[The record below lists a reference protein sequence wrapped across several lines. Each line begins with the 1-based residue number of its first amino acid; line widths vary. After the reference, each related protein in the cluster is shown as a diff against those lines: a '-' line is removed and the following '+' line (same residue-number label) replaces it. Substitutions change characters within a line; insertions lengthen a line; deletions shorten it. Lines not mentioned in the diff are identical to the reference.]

1 MGELSADWWLE
12 ARGYGVAKP
21 GPDLG
26 RNVTHTRTIGRAGRR
41 ARAAAGVLFVLIACG
56 TARAQNQPPS
66 SPEQQQLPFPPG
78 QGNPPVVVPIEQEQ
92 TQQNPNA
99 PCIQPPPVVRWQDY
113 QGPFAKVVGAFGR
126 KLERKSAVAPH
137 YKPGAK
143 LCTLEIRDKFRLFV
157 DDTIDPITFLNAAFN
172 AGLGQ
177 AQNSDPSFGQGAAG
191 YGRRFGVNMIDQA
204 QSEFFKDFAYPTIFF
219 EDPRYYR
226 LGYGGTQR
234 RLLHA
239 LAHAVVAHHEDG
251 TPMPNYSEWLGTA
264 SAVALSNVYHPDNRR
279 GFGPSAENV
288 VVAVSEDAGFDVLR
302 EFWPEIA
309 RKFKLPFRGEEDEN
323 KSGADSDK

>member
-1 MGELSADWWLE
+1 
-12 ARGYGVAKP
+12 
-21 GPDLG
+21 
-26 RNVTHTRTIGRAGRR
+26 
-41 ARAAAGVLFVLIACG
+41 VLLVLIACNV
-56 TARAQNQPPS
+56 ACAQDHPPS
-66 SPEQQQLPFPPG
+66 PPEQQSPPAE
-78 QGNPPVVVPIEQEQ
+78 QSAPEPANPAVVVSVEEEEAQR
-92 TQQNPNA
+92 NPNA

-126 KLERKSAVAPH
+126 KLERKSAVPLH

-143 LCTLEIRDKFRLFV
+143 LCTLIVKDKFLLFV
-157 DDTIDPITFLNAAFN
+157 GDVTDPITVVNAAFN

-177 AQNSDPSFGQGAAG
+177 AQNSDPSFGQGATG

-204 QSEFFKDFAYPTIFF
+204 QAGFFKDFAYPTIFF

-226 LGYGGTQR
+226 LGQGSTQR

-251 TPMPNYSEWLGTA
+251 SPMPNYSEWLGTA
-264 SAVALSNVYHPDNRR
+264 SAVSLSNAYHPDNRR
-279 GFGPSAENV
+279 GFGPSAEKV
-288 VVAVSEDAGFDVLR
+288 VIAVTQDAGFDVLR

-309 RKFKLPFRGEEDEN
+309 HKFKLPFRGEEEQSQTD
-323 KSGADSDK
+323 ADSEK

>member
-1 MGELSADWWLE
+1 VLVGVGLLFMLMGVSAILAQE
-12 ARGYGVAKP
+12 AP
-21 GPDLG
+21 PP
-26 RNVTHTRTIGRAGRR
+26 
-41 ARAAAGVLFVLIACG
+41 
-56 TARAQNQPPS
+56 AQ
-66 SPEQQQLPFPPG
+66 
-78 QGNPPVVVPIEQEQ
+78 NPPVVPPITLEQ
-92 TQQNPNA
+92 TQKNPTA

-126 KLERKSAVAPH
+126 KLERKSAVPPH

-143 LCTLEIRDKFRLFV
+143 LCTLEIKDKFRLFV

-177 AQNSDPSFGQGAAG
+177 AQNSDPSFGQEAGG
-191 YGRRFGVNMIDQA
+191 YGKRFGVNLIDQA

-226 LGYGGTQR
+226 LGQGSFKAR
-234 RLLHA
+234 FFHA
-239 LAHAVVAHHEDG
+239 VAHVVVAHNEDG
-251 TPMPNYSEWLGTA
+251 ASMPNYSEWLGTT
-264 SAVALSNVYHPDNRR
+264 SAVSLSNVYHPDNRR

-288 VVAVSEDAGFDVLR
+288 VIAVSQDAGFDVLR

-309 RKFKLPFRGEEDEN
+309 RKFKLPFRGEEEE
-323 KSGADSDK
+323 GAAAANSPD

>member
-1 MGELSADWWLE
+1 MVVSVGE
-12 ARGYGVAKP
+12 
-21 GPDLG
+21 
-26 RNVTHTRTIGRAGRR
+26 
-41 ARAAAGVLFVLIACG
+41 
-56 TARAQNQPPS
+56 
-66 SPEQQQLPFPPG
+66 
-78 QGNPPVVVPIEQEQ
+78 EQ
-92 TQQNPNA
+92 TQKNPNA
-99 PCIQPPPVVRWQDY
+99 PCIQPPPIVRWQDY

-143 LCTLEIRDKFRLFV
+143 LCTLEIKDKFRLFV

-226 LGYGGTQR
+226 LGQGPTQR
-234 RLLHA
+234 RFLHA

-288 VVAVSEDAGFDVLR
+288 VFAVSEDAGFDVLR

-309 RKFKLPFRGEEDEN
+309 RKFKLPFRGEEDES

>member
-1 MGELSADWWLE
+1 MSEPSADCWLE
-12 ARGYGVAKP
+12 ARGHGADEP
-21 GPDLG
+21 GRDLG
-26 RNVTHTRTIGRAGRR
+26 RSVTHTKSIGRAIWR
-41 ARAAAGVLFVLIACG
+41 ARTWVGVLSVLIACSA
-56 TARAQNQPPS
+56 ARAQDQPPS
-66 SPEQQQLPFPPG
+66 PPKQQSPPAQQS
-78 QGNPPVVVPIEQEQ
+78 PPVVVSIEQEQ
-92 TQQNPNA
+92 TQENPNA

-126 KLERKSAVAPH
+126 KLERKSAVPPH

-143 LCTLEIRDKFRLFV
+143 LCTLEIKDKFRLFV

-177 AQNSDPSFGQGAAG
+177 AQNSDPSFGQGAEG

-226 LGYGGTQR
+226 LGQGSTER

-264 SAVALSNVYHPDNRR
+264 SAVALSNAYHPDNRR

-309 RKFKLPFRGEEDEN
+309 RKFKLPFRGEDGGS
-323 KSGADSDK
+323 KSGAASDK

>member
-1 MGELSADWWLE
+1 MTG
-12 ARGYGVAKP
+12 
-21 GPDLG
+21 
-26 RNVTHTRTIGRAGRR
+26 THTKGFSRAIRR
-41 ARAAAGVLFVLIACG
+41 ALAAVGLLFILSGGSAIL
-56 TARAQNQPPS
+56 AQETPP
-66 SPEQQQLPFPPG
+66 PAQQ
-78 QGNPPVVVPIEQEQ
+78 NPPVIPPITQEQ
-92 TQQNPNA
+92 TQQNPTA
-99 PCIQPPPVVRWQDY
+99 SCIQPPPVVRWQDY

-126 KLERKSAVAPH
+126 KLERKSAVPPH

-143 LCTLEIRDKFRLFV
+143 LCTLEIKDKFKLFV

-172 AGLGQ
+172 AGIGQ
-177 AQNSDPSFGQGAAG
+177 AEDSDPSFGQEAGG

-226 LGYGGTQR
+226 LGQGSFKR
-234 RLLHA
+234 RFFHA
-239 LAHAVVAHHEDG
+239 VAHVVVAHNENG
-251 TPMPNYSEWLGTA
+251 ASMPNYSEWLGTT

-288 VVAVSEDAGFDVLR
+288 VIAVSQDAGFDVLR

-309 RKFKLPFRGEEDEN
+309 RKFKLPFRGEEEQGVPAAT
-323 KSGADSDK
+323 SPQ

>member
-1 MGELSADWWLE
+1 M
-12 ARGYGVAKP
+12 
-21 GPDLG
+21 
-26 RNVTHTRTIGRAGRR
+26 
-41 ARAAAGVLFVLIACG
+41 LIACG
-56 TARAQNQPPS
+56 AACAQDQPPAPPKQQ
-66 SPEQQQLPFPPG
+66 SPAGSE
-78 QGNPPVVVPIEQEQ
+78 NPPVVVSVEQEQ
-92 TQQNPNA
+92 TQKNPNA
-99 PCIQPPPVVRWQDY
+99 PCIQPPPIVRWQDY

-126 KLERKSAVAPH
+126 KLERKSAVPPH

-143 LCTLEIRDKFRLFV
+143 LCTLEIKDKFRLFV

-177 AQNSDPSFGQGAAG
+177 AQNTDPSFGQEAGG
-191 YGRRFGVNMIDQA
+191 YGKRFGVNMIDQA

-226 LGYGGTQR
+226 LGQGSFKR
-234 RLLHA
+234 RFLHA
-239 LAHAVVAHHEDG
+239 VAHVAVAHHEDG
-251 TPMPNYSEWLGTA
+251 TPMPNYSEWLGTT

-288 VVAVSEDAGFDVLR
+288 VIAVSQDAGFDVLR

-309 RKFKLPFRGEEDEN
+309 RKFKLPFRGEEKEGETATN
-323 KSGADSDK
+323 SPE

>member
-1 MGELSADWWLE
+1 MVELSADWWLE
-12 ARGYGVAKP
+12 AQRYGVDQP
-21 GPDLG
+21 GRDSG
-26 RNVTHTRTIGRAGRR
+26 RNVTHTRIIGRATRR
-41 ARAAAGVLFVLIACG
+41 ARAGAVVLLVLIACSA
-56 TARAQNQPPS
+56 ARAQNQPPS
-66 SPEQQQLPFPPG
+66 ELPPAPGSPPA
-78 QGNPPVVVPIEQEQ
+78 PVVVPVEQEQ
-92 TQQNPNA
+92 TQENPNA

-177 AQNSDPSFGQGAAG
+177 AQNSDPSFGQGAEG

-226 LGYGGTQR
+226 LGHGGTER
-234 RLLHA
+234 RFLHA

-251 TPMPNYSEWLGTA
+251 TPMPNYSEWLGTT

-279 GFGPSAENV
+279 GFGPSAQNV
-288 VVAVSEDAGFDVLR
+288 VIAVSQDAGFDVLR

-309 RKFKLPFRGEEDEN
+309 RKFKLPFRGEEDESN
-323 KSGADSDK
+323 SSATPDK

>member
-1 MGELSADWWLE
+1 MRRAV
-12 ARGYGVAKP
+12 AGVA
-21 GPDLG
+21 
-26 RNVTHTRTIGRAGRR
+26 
-41 ARAAAGVLFVLIACG
+41 VLFMLIACG
-56 TARAQNQPPS
+56 GARAQDQPPAPPKQE
-66 SPEQQQLPFPPG
+66 SPTGPE
-78 QGNPPVVVPIEQEQ
+78 NPPVVVSVEQEQ
-92 TQQNPNA
+92 TQKNPNA
-99 PCIQPPPVVRWQDY
+99 PCVQPPPIVRWQDY

-126 KLERKSAVAPH
+126 KLERKSAVPPH

-143 LCTLEIRDKFRLFV
+143 LCTLEIKDKFRLFV
-157 DDTIDPITFLNAAFN
+157 DDTIDPITVVNAAFN

-191 YGRRFGVNMIDQA
+191 YGKRFGVNMIDQA

-226 LGYGGTQR
+226 LGQGSTQR
-234 RLLHA
+234 RFLHA

-251 TPMPNYSEWLGTA
+251 TPMPNYSEWLGTT

-279 GFGPSAENV
+279 GFGPSAQKV
-288 VVAVSEDAGFDVLR
+288 IIAVSQDAGFDVLR

-309 RKFKLPFRGEEDEN
+309 RKFKLPFRGEKEE
-323 KSGADSDK
+323 GAAAANSPE